1 MIQALLEM
9 AVLVAAGVAFRRLSP
24 GVADA
29 AAMRAALSQVV
40 YDILLPALVFRVLV
54 RSPLGGESLV
64 ISATAASAV
73 LLALGA
79 TLLVA
84 RARGLP
90 PAALGAVALAAAWPN
105 ATYLGLPVLEAVLG
119 ERGRGIAI
127 QYDLFACLPLLLTV
141 GLAVASRLGQGGPP
155 QPVWRRLA
163 GVPALWA
170 VAAAVAVQAAGL
182 QVPALAQAVLDR
194 LAPAVVP
201 LMLLVLGM
209 GLEFR
214 RPGPR
219 RWRWVGWVLACQ
231 LFLMPAW
238 VWGITALLPPGP
250 VLRTGL
256 VLEAAMPSMVLGV
269 VICDRFRLDTGL
281 YAAAAALST
290 VAALVTLPLWH
301 ALVGM

>member
-1 MIQALLEM
+1 VIQALLEM

-73 LLALGA
+73 LLALGT
-79 TLLVA
+79 TLLLA
-84 RARGLP
+84 RRLP
-90 PAALGAVALAAAWPN
+90 PAALGAVALASAWPN

-119 ERGRGIAI
+119 ARGRGIAI

-141 GLAVASRLGQGGPP
+141 GLALASRLGQGGPP

-214 RPGPR
+214 RPGAR

-250 VLRTGL
+250 ELRTGL

-290 VAALVTLPLWH
+290 VAALITLPLWH
-301 ALVGM
+301 GVL